1 MATKIPKK
9 YRLLDS
15 FEYSTEAQLAKT
27 KLEAEGIPVLLMDE
41 RTIDSDPL
49 VSQAIGGVKLK
60 VFSEDWDRAMHIYN
74 DFRSYATDHDG
85 NSKICPNCNSKKVLT
100 ALPNSNNIM
109 VLLFPF
115 FQKTKYHCQ
124 ACNTIF

>member
-1 MATKIPKK
+1 MATSVPGK

-15 FEYSTEAQLAKT
+15 FEYSTEAQLART
-27 KLEAEGIPVLLMDE
+27 KLEAEGIPILMMDE

-60 VFSEDWDRAMHIYN
+60 VFTKDWERAMRIYSE
-74 DFRSYATDHDG
+74 FRTYATDHKG
-85 NSKICPNCNSKKVLT
+85 RPKICPKCQSKKVLT
-100 ALPNSNNIM
+100 ALPDSKNIW